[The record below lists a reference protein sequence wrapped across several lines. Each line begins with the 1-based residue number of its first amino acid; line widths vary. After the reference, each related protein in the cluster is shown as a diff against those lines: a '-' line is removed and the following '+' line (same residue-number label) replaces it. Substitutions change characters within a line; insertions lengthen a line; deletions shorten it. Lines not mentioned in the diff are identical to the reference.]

1 MKDSSVLKKRWLQYS
16 FFAASLVYAEEGY
29 LSGIKEE
36 QFRYDYRKASLQSDI
51 LRDSWLA
58 PIQTYYSYGKS
69 KQYGGNGTTQTA
81 AVSIDQPI
89 FQSGG
94 IYYGIKF
101 AEASRKYANLSVDA
115 ARTKAIKEAVDLLM
129 RIRQSDLKIQKQD
142 LLIANAGLNLELKT
156 EQYLHGELDSGF
168 LDNAIIEKNLQTQA
182 LYDMQTARERLISAY
197 EAISDL
203 PHKDAVLPKLSLLNE
218 TTFSSD
224 AIDMQLARSDIEK
237 GEWNQKVTL
246 AKYLPRISLN
256 TAYNWNRLENPAFAG
271 TIMPITAESDYLTYG
286 MKASVVFDVN
296 QRREMEVARIETLK
310 ANTVMEDKKRFLQ
323 SLYDQVKHNLEN
335 SDKKIALAKSNRDLY
350 EKLLLDTREL
360 FRAGYKT
367 EYDVNMLDH
376 SAKIQTIE
384 IQILEYDRQLEL
396 LNLYEKVNGAI

>member
-1 MKDSSVLKKRWLQYS
+1 MKKRWLQYS

-58 PIQTYYSYGKS
+58 PIQTYYLYGKS

-168 LDNAIIEKNLQTQA
+168 LDNAIIEKNLQTQV

-203 PHKDAVLPKLSLLNE
+203 PHKDAVLPKLSLLDE
-218 TTFSSD
+218 TAFSSD

-310 ANTVMEDKKRFLQ
+310 ANTVMEDKKRSLQ